1 MQIRNPKTYP
11 WIRNESKIMKPSE
24 IRDLRPD
31 ERIEKLGDLQKQLFS
46 LRSQAVTENLE
57 NRHAIRN
64 VRRDIAR
71 IKTIIRQDQL
81 KGQ

>member
-1 MQIRNPKTYP
+1 MKT
-11 WIRNESKIMKPSE
+11 SE

-31 ERIEKLGDLQKQLFS
+31 ERVEKLSDLQKQLFS

-71 IKTIIRQDQL
+71 IKTIIRQDEI

>member
-1 MQIRNPKTYP
+1 
-11 WIRNESKIMKPSE
+11 MKPSE
-24 IRDLRPD
+24 IRDMRPD
-31 ERIEKLGDLQKQLFS
+31 ERAEKLGEMKKHLFN

-64 VRRDIAR
+64 ARRDIAR
-71 IKTIIRQDQL
+71 IKTIIRQEQV

>member
-1 MQIRNPKTYP
+1 
-11 WIRNESKIMKPSE
+11 MKPSE

-31 ERIEKLGDLQKQLFS
+31 ERDEKLADLQKQLFG

-57 NRHAIRN
+57 NRHAIHN

-71 IKTIIRQDQL
+71 IKTIIRQDQV

>member
-1 MQIRNPKTYP
+1 
-11 WIRNESKIMKPSE
+11 MKASQ

-31 ERIEKLGDLQKQLFS
+31 ELLEKLQELQRKLFD

-57 NRHAIRN
+57 NRHAIRD

>member
-1 MQIRNPKTYP
+1 MKT
-11 WIRNESKIMKPSE
+11 SE
-24 IRDLRPD
+24 IRDMRPD
-31 ERIEKLGDLQKQLFS
+31 ERQEKLEGLQRQLFD
-46 LRSQAVTENLE
+46 LRGQAVTENLE

-71 IKTIIRQDQL
+71 VKTIMNQDQS

>member
-1 MQIRNPKTYP
+1 
-11 WIRNESKIMKPSE
+11 MKSSE
-24 IRDLRPD
+24 IRDMRPD
-31 ERIEKLGDLQKQLFS
+31 ERAEKLVDMKKQLFG

-57 NRHAIRN
+57 NRDAIRN

-71 IKTIIRQDQL
+71 FKTIIRQEQL

>member
-1 MQIRNPKTYP
+1 
-11 WIRNESKIMKPSE
+11 MKSSE
-24 IRDLRPD
+24 IRDMRPD
-31 ERIEKLGDLQKQLFS
+31 ERQEKLEGMKKHLFN

-57 NRHAIRN
+57 NLHAIRN

-71 IKTIIRQDQL
+71 IKTIIRQDQA